1 MKERQSLAYKMWACN
16 LFLLALA
23 LGVALAGKARFDNY
37 VVYRVVPTTQ
47 DQVDALRDIE
57 DQPDGLNFWAGPT
70 QPNGTVD
77 VMVPPHKIADFE
89 DMMNIINANYVVFI
103 EDVQKLVDSERP
115 SVEARSASFG
125 WNDYYRIDQV
135 MIISIKMLRV
145 YSPRCAGIH
154 AREWIA
160 PATLTFII
168 NQLLTSTN
176 TAIRNVAENFDWYI
190 VPSANPDGYEYSHTN
205 DRMWRKTRSPS
216 NILCRGADP
225 NRNWGFQWNTGGS
238 SSLACSDTF
247 HGSSAFSE
255 IETRTLSEYITTIAS
270 KLKVYVSIHS
280 YMQMLLLPYGF
291 TRTRVSNYNSLLD
304 IGQKSIA
311 SLASRYGTQYSVGNV
326 VDLLYVASGSSVDW
340 VMGVHGIS
348 NAFIYELRDTGRNGF
363 VLPASEIIPTGQ
375 ETLDAL
381 ITLVIESRKTF

>member
-1 MKERQSLAYKMWACN
+1 MS
-16 LFLLALA
+16 
-23 LGVALAGKARFDNY
+23 
-37 VVYRVVPTTQ
+37 
-47 DQVDALRDIE
+47 
-57 DQPDGLNFWAGPT
+57 
-70 QPNGTVD
+70 
-77 VMVPPHKIADFE
+77 PP
-89 DMMNIINANYVVFI
+89 V
-103 EDVQKLVDSERP
+103 
-115 SVEARSASFG
+115 SA
-125 WNDYYRIDQV
+125 
-135 MIISIKMLRV
+135 
-145 YSPRCAGIH
+145 
-154 AREWIA
+154 
-160 PATLTFII
+160 
-168 NQLLTSTN
+168 
-176 TAIRNVAENFDWYI
+176 
-190 VPSANPDGYEYSHTN
+190 
-205 DRMWRKTRSPS
+205 
-216 NILCRGADP
+216 
-225 NRNWGFQWNTGGS
+225 GGS

-381 ITLVIESRKTF
+381 ITLVTESRKTF